1 MLVTSIIMM
10 ENKKKAKRID
20 KVGSPQKKILIVDD
34 SPVNLRMLE
43 RILSRFGYS
52 VVQARDGEEA
62 VRVARQELPDLII
75 LDILMPGLN
84 GLEAASRI
92 KDQSSTRAIPIIFI
106 SSTLKG
112 RTAWTKKLIPES
124 SFLPKPIKA
133 RMLLRE
139 IRERLASLQ
148 P

>member
-20 KVGSPQKKILIVDD
+20 KVRSPQKKILIVDD
-34 SPVNLRMLE
+34 SPVNLHMLE

-92 KDQSSTRAIPIIFI
+92 KGQSSTRAIPIIFI